1 MAPLAPLRDSQVR
14 WIWLSKPLSFK
25 WQAHWNTPD
34 PPGAALL
41 FHLFSC
47 FAWFAY
53 EGGRRR
59 DPFSGTC
66 KTSDP
71 TLRRA
76 TSAWPRLCDRPGS
89 SRIACRRSLFG
100 RWQSAEFCDC
110 LFDEIDPRRKRNIP
124 SEMDSLQASLASCNT
139 FLGIRLAKLNAVS
152 SEN

>member
-1 MAPLAPLRDSQVR
+1 MYDDVMAPLAPLRDSQVR

-66 KTSDP
+66 KPSDH

-76 TSAWPRLCDRPGS
+76 TSACPGCVIVPVLLGLPAGVHSSGGGRAQSFAIASLTRLTRGVNVTFHQRWIS
-89 SRIACRRSLFG
+89 CRHL
-100 RWQSAEFCDC
+100 W
-110 LFDEIDPRRKRNIP
+110 LPVIP
-124 SEMDSLQASLASCNT
+124 SSA
-139 FLGIRLAKLNAVS
+139 
-152 SEN
+152 